1 MDLEDAELLQMERD
15 AATLRLAAD
24 RIAKQLAML
33 QPKLAEAEKR
43 EARDAIVL
51 RAGDV
56 TAIGADSNTRIAKQ
70 YPDLLRRIV
79 KSFLLLWS
87 MWRIRP
93 NSTCSRWCSAKGNKT
108 WTRPELMSWKASRS
122 YRCMD
127 CFSASASPATSAE
140 SAARR
145 SMDDGKSLGG
155 TMATISVR
163 PLVGRTQRPDASGR
177 SLLQHRPHV
186 PARAAARRSEADL

>member
-79 KSFLLLWS
+79 KSFLL
-87 MWRIRP
+87 
-93 NSTCSRWCSAKGNKT
+93 
-108 WTRPELMSWKASRS
+108 PEHAA
-122 YRCMD
+122 YQ
-127 CFSASASPATSAE
+127 AE
-140 SAARR
+140 FDMQQVVQREREQDLDVSGIDVLEGVAV
-145 SMDDGKSLGG
+145 
-155 TMATISVR
+155 ISVH
-163 PLVGRTQRPDASGR
+163 GI
-177 SLLQHRPHV
+177 LLQRLGF
-186 PARAAARRSEADL
+186 ARNLR